1 MIPLRQP
8 LLSGRHLATAHR
20 WASGLSESLGGFLSL
35 YQIGSE
41 QKDEYEPIIQLWC
54 EQSEDLS
61 ETQLETVR
69 MLVGQ
74 PITRHE
80 ENTIELMECTSP
92 GLPGQCYVGVV
103 PLWGIRFACLLP
115 ASCATNLRHVRSLA
129 LAHLKMVQSLE
140 ENQNS
145 KIQGRAFVQQVTQ
158 DFEELTWLRGVSQ
171 QIGLADIRSSM
182 LDVATSQLPMLRSV
196 IRSEFIALIPSDLVE
211 NPNKDERTRITSVG
225 TPPCDWDAI
234 IEFVRC
240 CAKRSPQ
247 PTLVFNVQT
256 VANLFEPFPEIRN
269 CILVRVEKQNRKFG
283 YLVALNREMEY
294 LGDSPEDFFNID
306 PNGLQFGTF
315 EAGLLSVL
323 ATVLAGHATNGE
335 LFREQENLLTG
346 VIRAVINAIDAKDAY
361 TCGHSDR
368 VASFAKA
375 IAAQMGLDNDE
386 CERIYMSGLLHDVG
400 KIGVPDSILGKP
412 GKLTDEEFAAVK
424 KHPEIG
430 YQILKHLKP
439 LQYVLP
445 GVLHHHEAVNGKG
458 YPAGLVGEAIPLHG
472 RILAVADA
480 YDAMTSDRPYRKG
493 MPSEKAEAILRK
505 EAGVTWD
512 EMAVQAILNC
522 IEEGT
527 VSPQSRTDAVLPTLP
542 PTVESYYSPMSSSAP
557 AVISG

>member
-1 MIPLRQP
+1 MIPIRQP

-20 WASGLSESLGGFLSL
+20 WASGFSESLGGFLSV
-35 YQIGSE
+35 YQLNSE
-41 QKDEYEPIIQLWC
+41 QSSEFEPIIQLWC
-54 EQSEDLS
+54 EPTEALS
-61 ETQLETVR
+61 ESQLEALR
-69 MLVGQ
+69 LLAGQ
-74 PITRHE
+74 PIAGHE
-80 ENTIELMECTSP
+80 ENTIELLECNCP
-92 GLPGQCYVGVV
+92 GIDGRCYVGSV
-103 PLWGIRFACLLP
+103 PIWGIRFACVLP
-115 ASCATNLRHVRSLA
+115 VSLETNGRHVRSLA

-140 ENQNS
+140 ENQSS
-145 KIQGRAFVQQVTQ
+145 KMQGRAFVQQVTQ

-171 QIGLADIRSSM
+171 QIGNADIRSSM

-196 IRSEFIALIPSDLVE
+196 IRSELIALVPSDLIE
-211 NPNKDERTRITSVG
+211 NPTEDSLSRITSVG
-225 TPPCDWDAI
+225 TPPCDWEQI
-234 IEFVRC
+234 IEFVRSC
-240 CAKRSPQ
+240 SQRSPA
-247 PTLVFNVQT
+247 PTLVFNIQT
-256 VANLFEPFPEIRN
+256 VANLFEPFPAIRN

-283 YLVALNREMEY
+283 YLVALNRKMEF

-323 ATVLAGHATNGE
+323 ATVLSGHATNGE

-346 VIRAVINAIDAKDAY
+346 VIRAVINAIDAKDTY

-368 VASFAKA
+368 VALFAKA
-375 IAAQMGLDNDE
+375 IAMQMGLEQEE

-430 YQILKHLKP
+430 YQILKHLTP
-439 LQYVLP
+439 LEYVLP

-458 YPAGLVGEAIPLHG
+458 YPAGLVGEAIPLQG

-493 MPSEKAEAILRK
+493 MPSEKAEAILRS
-505 EAGVTWD
+505 ESGVTWD

-522 IEEGT
+522 IAEGT
-527 VSPQSRTDAVLPTLP
+527 VSPQSSIPAAVATLP
-542 PTVESYYSPMSSSAP
+542 STPPSYPPAMPLATTTSLSS
-557 AVISG
+557 

>member
-1 MIPLRQP
+1 MTPTRQP
-8 LLSGRHLATAHR
+8 LLTGRHLAIMHR
-20 WASGLSESLGGFLSL
+20 WASRLSEALGGFLSL
-35 YQIGSE
+35 YQVASE
-41 QKDEYEPIIQLWC
+41 RKDEFEPIIQLWC
-54 EQSEDLS
+54 DQSEGLS
-61 ETQLETVR
+61 ESQVEALR
-69 MLVGQ
+69 ILVGQ
-74 PITRHE
+74 PMASHE
-80 ENTIELMECTSP
+80 ENTIELAECACP
-92 GLPGQCYVGVV
+92 GWSGQCFIGVV
-103 PLWGIRFACLLP
+103 PVWGVRFACLLP
-115 ASCATNLRHVRSLA
+115 PLCTTNLRHVRSLA
-129 LAHLKMVQSLE
+129 LAHLAIVQSLE
-140 ENQNS
+140 ENQSS

-196 IRSEFIALIPSDLVE
+196 IRSELIALIPSDLVE
-211 NPNKDERTRITSVG
+211 NPNRDELTRITSVG

-234 IEFVRC
+234 LEFVRC
-240 CAKRSPQ
+240 CANRSPQ
-247 PTLVFNVQT
+247 PTLVFNVQS

-283 YLVALNREMEY
+283 YLVALNREMEF

-323 ATVLAGHATNGE
+323 ATVLSGHATNGE

-368 VASFAKA
+368 VAAFAKA
-375 IAAQMGLDNDE
+375 IAAQMGLDHDE

-445 GVLHHHEAVNGKG
+445 GVLHHHEAVNGTG

-493 MPSEKAEAILRK
+493 MPSEKAEAILRS
-505 EAGVTWD
+505 EAGITWD
-512 EMAVQAILNC
+512 EMAVQAMLSC
-522 IEEGT
+522 IEEGA
-527 VSPQSRTDAVLPTLP
+527 VCPQSRGEATVPTLP
-542 PTVESYYSPMSSSAP
+542 QPIDSYSSPMSSRAP

>member
-1 MIPLRQP
+1 MIPIRQP
-8 LLSGRHLATAHR
+8 LLTGRHLATAHR
-20 WASGLSESLGGFLSL
+20 WASGLSESLGGFLAL

-41 QKDEYEPIIQLWC
+41 QNAEYEPIIQLWC
-54 EQSEDLS
+54 DQSEDLS
-61 ETQLETVR
+61 ESQLETLR
-69 MLVGQ
+69 ILVGQ
-74 PITRHE
+74 PIASHK
-80 ENTIELMECTSP
+80 ENTIELSECDCS
-92 GLPGQCYVGVV
+92 GVPGQCFIGVV
-103 PLWGIRFACLLP
+103 PAWGIRFACLLP
-115 ASCATNLRHVRSLA
+115 SSSSTNLRHVRGLA
-129 LAHLKMVQSLE
+129 LAHLKIVQSLE
-140 ENQNS
+140 ENQSS
-145 KIQGRAFVQQVTQ
+145 KMQGRAFVQQVTQ

-196 IRSEFIALIPSDLVE
+196 IRSELIALIPSDLVE
-211 NPNKDERTRITSVG
+211 NPNREELTRITSVG
-225 TPPCDWDAI
+225 TPPCDWDSI
-234 IEFVRC
+234 LEFVRC
-240 CAKRSPQ
+240 CANRSPQ
-247 PTLVFNVQT
+247 STLVFNVQT
-256 VANLFEPFPEIRN
+256 VGNLFEPFPKIRN

-283 YLVALNREMEY
+283 YLVALNREMEF
-294 LGDSPEDFFNID
+294 LGDSPEDFFSID

-323 ATVLAGHATNGE
+323 ATVLSGHATNGE
-335 LFREQENLLTG
+335 LFREQESLLTG

-375 IAAQMGLDNDE
+375 IAAQMGLDHDE

-493 MPSEKAEAILRK
+493 MPSEKAEAILRS
-505 EAGVTWD
+505 EAGITWD
-512 EMAVQAILNC
+512 EMAVQAILSC
-522 IEEGT
+522 IEQGT
-527 VSPQSRTDAVLPTLP
+527 ISPQSQTEATVPTLP
-542 PTVESYYSPMSSSAP
+542 PTIDSYCSPMTSSAP

>member
-1 MIPLRQP
+1 MIPIRQP

-20 WASGLSESLGGFLSL
+20 WASGLSESLGGFLSV
-35 YQIGSE
+35 YQLSSE
-41 QKDEYEPIIQLWC
+41 QSSEYEPIIQLWC
-54 EQSEDLS
+54 EPTEALT
-61 ETQLETVR
+61 ECQLETLRV
-69 MLVGQ
+69 LAGQ
-74 PITRHE
+74 PIAGHE
-80 ENTIELMECTSP
+80 ENTIELLECNCP
-92 GLPGQCYVGVV
+92 GVDGRCYVGSV
-103 PLWGIRFACLLP
+103 PLWGIRFACVLP
-115 ASCATNLRHVRSLA
+115 ASLETNGRHVRSLA

-140 ENQNS
+140 ENQSS
-145 KIQGRAFVQQVTQ
+145 KMQGRAFVQQVTQ

-171 QIGLADIRSSM
+171 QIGIADIRSSM

-196 IRSEFIALIPSDLVE
+196 IRSELIALVPSDLIE
-211 NPNKDERTRITSVG
+211 NPSEDSLSRITSVG
-225 TPPCDWDAI
+225 TPPCEWEAI
-234 IEFVRC
+234 IEFVRRC
-240 CAKRSPQ
+240 SQRSPA

-256 VANLFEPFPEIRN
+256 VANLFEPFPAIRN

-283 YLVALNREMEY
+283 YLVALNREMEF
-294 LGDSPEDFFNID
+294 LGDSPEDFFSID

-323 ATVLAGHATNGE
+323 ATVLSGHATNGE

-375 IAAQMGLDNDE
+375 IAMQMGLEKEE

-430 YQILKHLKP
+430 YQILKHLTP

-445 GVLHHHEAVNGKG
+445 GVLHHHEAINGKG
-458 YPAGLVGEAIPLHG
+458 YPAGLVGEAIPLQG

-493 MPSEKAEAILRK
+493 MPSEKAEAILRS

-522 IEEGT
+522 IAEGS
-527 VSPQSRTDAVLPTLP
+527 VSPQSSVPAAIATLP
-542 PTVESYYSPMSSSAP
+542 PAIPSFPLANSIS
-557 AVISG
+557 ISG